1 MATKKGETVKPT
13 KPTKPTEPIETA
25 KGSRIKIN
33 AVYED
38 AKDIHVRNYILYNNG
53 DNYLY
58 LDEALT
64 EKVDCDTLMDLC
76 SKGVLICNP
85 KNNSYSYASSFGKS
99 SRDGSTIVMIFDRD
113 SLISY
118 YSKEYISGSGEIV
131 DPGPGEHGNRN

>member
-1 MATKKGETVKPT
+1 MAKKVNPEETI
-13 KPTKPTEPIETA
+13 EPIETA

-33 AVYED
+33 AIYED

-53 DNYLY
+53 DSYLY
-58 LDEALT
+58 LDETST
-64 EKVDCDTLMDLC
+64 EKIDCDTLMDLC

-85 KNNSYSYASSFGKS
+85 KNNSYSYVSSFGKS
-99 SRDGSTIVMIFDRD
+99 SRDGFTIVKVSDQD

-131 DPGPGEHGNRN
+131 DPGPGEHGNRQ